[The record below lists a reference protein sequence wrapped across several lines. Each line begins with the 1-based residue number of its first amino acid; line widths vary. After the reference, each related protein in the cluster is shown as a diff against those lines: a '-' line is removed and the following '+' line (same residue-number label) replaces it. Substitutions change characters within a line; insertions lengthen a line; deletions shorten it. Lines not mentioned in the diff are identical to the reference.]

1 MSTRLLAA
9 ARLLTAAGLVAATQ
23 LPTAAAADE
32 PMCRVVDLD
41 LQPSERLQMVA
52 WLEDASGGYIA
63 TMFITDAVGR
73 RGIGNRPGRYD
84 FNSGPRWPYG
94 ERITTFPVWAH
105 KHGLDFPALE
115 FQNRDNNNLSHPFT
129 QSSSEVFFCR
139 PLAPQE
145 PGWDTATCASAIYTD
160 KGKFASG
167 GRSLYPPREDIA
179 RIDPLDSVDVDSYD
193 DLNPFDQVS
202 QATPAAD
209 LPFSLSWPLP
219 GDLPPGDYVVSVEVS
234 KEFDHNSTYTA
245 AARPGPSDIPW
256 AQYGLP
262 YRGQPSVVYRVPITV
277 GGTNVVASTR
287 DYAGY
292 GDPEGMDGELRPPDS
307 TISTT
312 PGSGGGRLLLRTD
325 GTETFRLKVAARS
338 EDDSIA
344 PGPATEFEVVE
355 STPTTVT
362 ARFIAPGDDG
372 GANPVSG
379 YEVRYRAFETIT
391 EANFASSS
399 PVAEAI
405 APDEPGQMQ
414 VMELAGLLP
423 ETTYYLAVRAYDEC
437 RNVGP
442 LVVTSFTTPA
452 RVGGQVDA
460 CFVATAAY
468 GTPLANEVSHL
479 RQFRDGVLRRSVLGE
494 LFVETY
500 YTVGPAFSTVVDHSD
515 PLRHAARDSLS
526 PLIAMIRGLKYEP

>member
-1 MSTRLLAA
+1 M
-9 ARLLTAAGLVAATQ
+9 
-23 LPTAAAADE
+23 
-32 PMCRVVDLD
+32 
-41 LQPSERLQMVA
+41 
-52 WLEDASGGYIA
+52 
-63 TMFITDAVGR
+63 
-73 RGIGNRPGRYD
+73 
-84 FNSGPRWPYG
+84 
-94 ERITTFPVWAH
+94 
-105 KHGLDFPALE
+105 
-115 FQNRDNNNLSHPFT
+115 
-129 QSSSEVFFCR
+129 
-139 PLAPQE
+139 
-145 PGWDTATCASAIYTD
+145 
-160 KGKFASG
+160 
-167 GRSLYPPREDIA
+167 
-179 RIDPLDSVDVDSYD
+179 
-193 DLNPFDQVS
+193 
-202 QATPAAD
+202 
-209 LPFSLSWPLP
+209 
-219 GDLPPGDYVVSVEVS
+219 
-234 KEFDHNSTYTA
+234 
-245 AARPGPSDIPW
+245 
-256 AQYGLP
+256 
-262 YRGQPSVVYRVPITV
+262 
-277 GGTNVVASTR
+277 
-287 DYAGY
+287 
-292 GDPEGMDGELRPPDS
+292 
-307 TISTT
+307 
-312 PGSGGGRLLLRTD
+312 LLRTD